1 MYLLR
6 LALCATSLLSVA
18 NGKSCYIPKPTDG
31 TDLLAEQSL
40 CKLRDAVANRS
51 LRQKLAEKDVTQTC
65 TLENASIRREYS
77 TLTSNEKLA
86 YTSAIKCLMAK
97 PARTPLDLAPGVRSR
112 YDDFVATHINATAT
126 IHFTGNFLSWHRY
139 YIWAFE
145 TALRDECGYDGFL
158 PYWNWGKSARD
169 PAGSP
174 YMDGSA
180 TSQGGNGAYA
190 AHNCTPALISGKGCI
205 PAGRGGGC
213 METGPYAGLVANL
226 SATGPT
232 FPGIR
237 TGLRPLGYQPR
248 CVKRDISSWVSC
260 QWSTD
265 AQSVDLLTNPAYQ
278 ADIRAF
284 QDRLQG
290 GNLSNIFNSSFF
302 GVHTAGHFTWGGDP
316 GGDVANFPGDPMF
329 WLHHGQIDRT
339 WWIWQ
344 NQKPLERLFQMAGT
358 RTLLNYPASANAS
371 IEDLLELH
379 YTAPASAV
387 KNHLSSMGGRYCYIY
402 S

>member
-1 MYLLR
+1 MHLLR
-6 LALCATSLLSVA
+6 LALSATTLLSLA
-18 NGKSCYIPKPTDG
+18 AGKHCYVPEPTDG

-40 CKLRDAVANRS
+40 SKLRESVAD
-51 LRQKLAEKDVTQTC
+51 EHDVAQAC
-65 TLENASIRREYS
+65 TLENAAVRREYS

-86 YTSAIKCLMAK
+86 YTAAIKCLMAK
-97 PARTPLDLAPGVRSR
+97 PPRTPPDLAPGVRSR
-112 YDDFVATHINATAT
+112 YDDFVATHINATNT

-145 TALRDECGYDGFL
+145 AALRDECGYADYL
-158 PYWNWGKSARD
+158 PYWNWGKSAQD
-169 PAGSP
+169 PERSP

-190 AHNCTPALISGKGCI
+190 PHACTPALISGQGCV
-205 PAGRGGGC
+205 PAGNGGGC
-213 METGPYAGLVANL
+213 VETGPYAGMVANL

-237 TGLRPLGYQPR
+237 TGLPPLGYQPR
-248 CVKRDISSWVSC
+248 CVRRDISAWVSR

-278 ADIRAF
+278 TDIRAF

-290 GNLSNIFNSSFF
+290 GNVSDIFTSTFF
-302 GVHTAGHFTWGGDP
+302 GVHSAGHFTWGGDP
-316 GGDVANFPGDPMF
+316 GGDVAGSPMDPMF
-329 WLHHGQIDRT
+329 WLHHSQIDRT

-344 NQKPLERLFQMAGT
+344 NQKPLERIFQIAGT
-358 RTLLNYPASANAS
+358 RTILNSPASSEAS
-371 IEDLLELH
+371 IEDLLDLH

-387 KNHLSSMGGRYCYIY
+387 KNHLSSMGGPYCYIY
-402 S
+402 A